1 MISGQWCKEWRQ
13 RKPTVDKILDSRPND
28 CAAQTPTAESR
39 NCETGGKKADR
50 CREAV
55 LCDWKRGNPPSCPPT
70 PWRALREGELPRSS
84 SDFKLEERCSWS
96 RRAPLPRPR
105 PAPRCLKFVYFST
118 NGETNRGF
126 WKRLNILLGEGLKWC
141 TWTKFCSLL
150 FLAATRQLSNLPLL
164 LRNSKGGALGMQYL
178 WQREKRN
185 YSVWGLSIKFSIAL
199 ALNWPPTYS
208 SNWVFI
214 YVVS

>member
-1 MISGQWCKEWRQ
+1 MKSGQCCKEWRQ
-13 RKPTVDKILDSRPND
+13 RKPTVDEILDSRSYD

-55 LCDWKRGNPPSCPPT
+55 LCDWKRGTPSSCPST

-84 SDFKLEERCSWS
+84 SDFKLEERCSSS

-105 PAPRCLKFVYFST
+105 PAPRCLKFVCFST

-126 WKRLNILLGEGLKWC
+126 WNRPDTLLGEGLKW
-141 TWTKFCSLL
+141 WKYVLEPNFVHYYFLL
-150 FLAATRQLSNLPLL
+150 QLDSFP
-164 LRNSKGGALGMQYL
+164 
-178 WQREKRN
+178 
-185 YSVWGLSIKFSIAL
+185 
-199 ALNWPPTYS
+199 
-208 SNWVFI
+208 I
-214 YVVS
+214 YHSF